1 MSNWNWNCCSI
12 TCYGCV
18 GWLGPDQSS
27 SSRAPSWLS
36 TGLVVTRGLLVF
48 IRSFNKFSPVTNIYS
63 SKFAVFR
70 VKFDPWVG
78 LHVSVEPRTSLLSY
92 VCLYQKGLCPSVSLE
107 FSSLSLNYHSSHVPS
122 SFTHPSVYPSLL
134 YIYLRASVPL
144 GCILLII
151 MSLSLLDALPLS
163 RLTISR

>member
-36 TGLVVTRGLLVF
+36 TGLVVTRGLLVS
-48 IRSFNKFSPVTNIYS
+48 IRSFNKFSPVTNISS

-70 VKFDPWVG
+70 VKFDPWVHACICRTKNFSPIICPS
-78 LHVSVEPRTSLLSY
+78 LSERALSFCISLILQHLSYLLSVSVRVISFFLYLLNSPSSLLITSLA
-92 VCLYQKGLCPSVSLE
+92 
-107 FSSLSLNYHSSHVPS
+107 SSPLRFPI
-122 SFTHPSVYPSLL
+122 LL
-134 YIYLRASVPL
+134 
-144 GCILLII
+144 CILLF
-151 MSLSLLDALPLS
+151 SV
-163 RLTISR
+163 